1 MYVHEET
8 VLKDQ
13 NDEDFIKEDINF
25 LLTKR
30 KIILWII
37 LLNTIEAMINWIENK
52 DSDSQTLSQ
61 QIFSV
66 LPWICTWS
74 TACVKSSPD
83 WNFKI
88 MWKRRLM

>member
-13 NDEDFIKEDINF
+13 NDEYFIKEDINF

-37 LLNTIEAMINWIENK
+37 LLNTIEAMINWIETK

-66 LPWICTWS
+66 LP
-74 TACVKSSPD
+74 
-83 WNFKI
+83 
-88 MWKRRLM
+88 

>member
-13 NDEDFIKEDINF
+13 NDEYFIKEDVNF

-66 LPWICTWS
+66 LP
-74 TACVKSSPD
+74 
-83 WNFKI
+83 
-88 MWKRRLM
+88 

>member
-13 NDEDFIKEDINF
+13 NDEYFIKEDVNF

-37 LLNTIEAMINWIENK
+37 LLNTIEAMINWIETK

-66 LPWICTWS
+66 LP
-74 TACVKSSPD
+74 
-83 WNFKI
+83 
-88 MWKRRLM
+88 